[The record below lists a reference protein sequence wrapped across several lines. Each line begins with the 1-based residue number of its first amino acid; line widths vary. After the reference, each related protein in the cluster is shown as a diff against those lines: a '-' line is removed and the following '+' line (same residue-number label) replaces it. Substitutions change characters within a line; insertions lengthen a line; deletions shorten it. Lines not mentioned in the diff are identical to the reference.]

1 MTRTLLAAI
10 IAAAAFAAPAMAQSA
25 TPAPARAS
33 AHKIVVKMLDLNGG
47 SQFAFDPATINAQ
60 PGDTVEFVQTGTI
73 PHNVAFR
80 KEAQGAKLGAAMD
93 GQYISGA
100 GQTYDLVIDA
110 RFTAGTYTF
119 ACDPHESMGMKG
131 TLVVSGA
138 PSTVVAAHH

>member
-1 MTRTLLAAI
+1 MSRTFLTAI
-10 IAAAAFAAPAMAQSA
+10 IAAAAFAAPAMAQTA
-25 TPAPARAS
+25 APAPP
-33 AHKIVVKMLDLNGG
+33 HKIVVKMLDLNGG
-47 SQFAFDPATINAQ
+47 SQFAFQPATINAQ

-80 KEAQGAKLGAAMD
+80 KEAQGAKLGSAMD
-93 GQYISGA
+93 GQYITGA
-100 GQTYDLVIDA
+100 GATYDLVIDA

-138 PSTVVAAHH
+138 PSAVVAAHH